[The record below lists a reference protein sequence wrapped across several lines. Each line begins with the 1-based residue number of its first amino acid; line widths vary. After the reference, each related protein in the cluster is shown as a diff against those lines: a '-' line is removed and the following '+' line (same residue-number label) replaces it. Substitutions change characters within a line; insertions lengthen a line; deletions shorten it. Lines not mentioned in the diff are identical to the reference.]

1 VIEGRA
7 TRLVAATPTEVA
19 AFVLDLER
27 YRRAD
32 HKIARVRSLVGDDT
46 TGEVVFTGRLR
57 GLPTPA
63 DRQRYTVSADKR
75 TLEFR
80 SATSRWP
87 GALATF
93 HGLVLSEPTAGGT
106 SVTHIERFFFSRPL
120 AWAAEPYLRAWLAR
134 DTAAEMDRLAEALA
148 DRPASR
154 SSDATA

>member
-46 TGEVVFTGRLR
+46 AGEVVFTGRLR

-63 DRQRYTVSADKR
+63 DPPALHRQRRQAH
-75 TLEFR
+75 
-80 SATSRWP
+80 P
-87 GALATF
+87 
-93 HGLVLSEPTAGGT
+93 
-106 SVTHIERFFFSRPL
+106 
-120 AWAAEPYLRAWLAR
+120 
-134 DTAAEMDRLAEALA
+134 
-148 DRPASR
+148 
-154 SSDATA
+154 